1 MAWRPRL
8 APLFDPGVL
17 HAVARSAVGLSH
29 EKMTRHVSEELA
41 RRYPGHIET
50 RPNWMLSL
58 AGGVMG
64 IMTVLHGSLS
74 EYVLIFGTPVGSEGF
89 SGRYRIEIHDFML
102 AGEMWTY
109 TESDFAERRVYK
121 AGDAAFLARREAKGV
136 RIFEGAWM
144 LEYGRGPV
152 PTVLPFGLSGAV
164 ASFEMRTIARTIGV
178 YGRLVVRELL
188 QGKI

>member
-1 MAWRPRL
+1 MPWRLRT
-8 APLFDPGVL
+8 APIFDPQVL
-17 HAVARSAVGLSH
+17 HAVAREAVGLPH
-29 EKMTRHVSEELA
+29 DKMVRNVSQELA
-41 RRYPGHIET
+41 RRYPGHIDT
-50 RPNWMLSL
+50 HPNWMLSL

-109 TESDFAERRVYK
+109 TESDFAERRVYH
-121 AGDAAFLARREAKGV
+121 AGDAAYLARREAKGV
-136 RIFEGAWM
+136 RIFEDAWM

-152 PTVLPFGLSGAV
+152 PTALPFALSGAIG
-164 ASFEMRTIARTIGV
+164 SLEIRTIARTIGV
-178 YGRLVVRELL
+178 YGRLVLRELR

>member
-1 MAWRPRL
+1 MVRN
-8 APLFDPGVL
+8 
-17 HAVARSAVGLSH
+17 
-29 EKMTRHVSEELA
+29 VSQELA
-41 RRYPGHIET
+41 RRYPGHIDT
-50 RPNWMLSL
+50 HPNWMLSL

-89 SGRYRIEIHDFML
+89 SGRYRLEIHDFML

-109 TESDFAERRVYK
+109 TESSFTERRVYR
-121 AGDAAFLARREAKGV
+121 AGDAAVLARRDAKGV
-136 RIFEGAWM
+136 RLFEGAWL
-144 LEYGRGPV
+144 LEYGLGAV
-152 PTVLPFGLSGAV
+152 PTALAFALRGAV
-164 ASFEMRTIARTIGV
+164 TSFERASVARTIGV